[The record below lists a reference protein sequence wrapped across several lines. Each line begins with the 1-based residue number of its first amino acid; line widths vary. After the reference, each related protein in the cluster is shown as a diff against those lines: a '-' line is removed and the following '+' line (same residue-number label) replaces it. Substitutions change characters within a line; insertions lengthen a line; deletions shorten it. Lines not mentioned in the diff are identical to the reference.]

1 MQPVRNPVTICGD
14 IHGQFHDLAELCRIG
29 GKVLYTIIFSLM
41 FQYMADD
48 HSENDPW
55 HGVDHGALKTP
66 TNWASS
72 VSHQGYPWVYIIG
85 GDGTQKEAYAIYEEV
100 RRQGLKVAV
109 VRNPNPIDNDKNVI
123 INKEM
128 LEGPLI
134 LQKCEGSVGC
144 TWS

>member
-1 MQPVRNPVTICGD
+1 MQTPEQGVVDRNVVPTILWY
-14 IHGQFHDLAELCRIG
+14 I
-29 GKVLYTIIFSLM
+29 
-41 FQYMADD
+41 
-48 HSENDPW
+48 
-55 HGVDHGALKTP
+55 
-66 TNWASS
+66 
-72 VSHQGYPWVYIIG
+72 YIIG

-109 VRNPNPIDNDKNVI
+109 VRNPNPNDNDKNVI

-134 LQKCEGSVGC
+134 FQKCEGSVGC